1 MGSRWWELR
10 IIMALRYPDAF
21 NPQVIGLSPLGN
33 NAAEGVTADVILLV
47 RVNGVPRELK
57 VSNITQANPAS
68 VSAPANGLSNGDIIQ
83 FSFVPGMSQLIGNSY
98 TVQSAATNSFA
109 LNVDSTSF
117 SLFTEYSVDDN
128 GVPYSQTRTVP
139 LVHDPV
145 TGTYSAK
152 LSKVN
157 QEERLEGIE
166 VALRTQ
172 DDQSFLA
179 RAGYLQT

>member
-1 MGSRWWELR
+1 
-10 IIMALRYPDAF
+10 MALHYPDAF

-47 RVNGVPRELK
+47 SINGIPKELR
-57 VSNITQANPAS
+57 VSNITNANPAV
-68 VSAPANGLSNGDIIQ
+68 VSAKANGLSNGNKIQ
-83 FSFVPGMSQLIGNSY
+83 FSFVPGMSQLIGNIY
-98 TVQSAATNSFA
+98 TVQNATTDSFA

-117 SLFTEYSVDDN
+117 SLFTEYSVDDV
-128 GVPYSQTRTVP
+128 GLPYSQTRTVP
-139 LVHDPV
+139 LVLDPV

-166 VALRTQ
+166 VALITQ

-179 RAGYLQT
+179 RAGWLQT

>member
-1 MGSRWWELR
+1 
-10 IIMALRYPDAF
+10 MALHYPDAF

-33 NAAEGVTADVILLV
+33 NLV
-47 RVNGVPRELK
+47 QGTGPGETPIT
-57 VSNITQANPAS
+57 SN
-68 VSAPANGLSNGDIIQ
+68 V
-83 FSFVPGMSQLIGNSY
+83 
-98 TVQSAATNSFA
+98 AT
-109 LNVDSTSF
+109 
-117 SLFTEYSVDDN
+117 E
-128 GVPYSQTRTVP
+128 VP
-139 LVHDPV
+139 LVYDPI

-157 QEERLEGIE
+157 QEERIEGIE

>member
-1 MGSRWWELR
+1 MLH
-10 IIMALRYPDAF
+10 YPDAF

-33 NAAEGVTADVILLV
+33 NAAEGVTTDVILLV
-47 RVNGVPRELK
+47 AINGIPRELK
-57 VSNITQANPAS
+57 VSNITNTNPA
-68 VSAPANGLSNGDIIQ
+68 VIKAEGNALSNGNRIQ
-83 FSFVPGMSQLIGNSY
+83 FSFVPGMSQLIGNTY
-98 TVQSAATNSFA
+98 TVQNAQADLFS

-117 SLFTEYSVDDN
+117 SLFTEYSVSDG

-139 LVHDPV
+139 LVRDPV

-166 VALRTQ
+166 VALITQ

-179 RAGYLQT
+179 RAGYQQT

>member
-1 MGSRWWELR
+1 
-10 IIMALRYPDAF
+10 MALHYPDAF

-33 NAAEGVTADVILLV
+33 NLV
-47 RVNGVPRELK
+47 QGTGPGETPITSK
-57 VSNITQANPAS
+57 V
-68 VSAPANGLSNGDIIQ
+68 
-83 FSFVPGMSQLIGNSY
+83 
-98 TVQSAATNSFA
+98 AT
-109 LNVDSTSF
+109 
-117 SLFTEYSVDDN
+117 E
-128 GVPYSQTRTVP
+128 VP
-139 LVHDPV
+139 LVYDNI

-157 QEERLEGIE
+157 QEERIEGIE

>member
-1 MGSRWWELR
+1 MLH
-10 IIMALRYPDAF
+10 YPDPF

-47 RVNGVPRELK
+47 RINGLPRELRVK
-57 VSNITQANPAS
+57 NISQANPAV
-68 VSAPANGLSNGDIIQ
+68 VSATANGLSNGNIIM

-98 TVQSAATNSFA
+98 TVQSAATDSFA
-109 LNVDSTSF
+109 LNVDSTTF
-117 SLFTEYSVDDN
+117 SLFTEYSVSDT
-128 GVPYSQTRTVP
+128 GVPYSQTRSVP
-139 LVHDPV
+139 LVLDPV

-166 VALRTQ
+166 VARITME
-172 DDQSFLA
+172 DQSFLA
-179 RAGYLQT
+179 RAGWLQT